1 MKNFKKKFGYF
12 YIIVG
17 LAGSVMY
24 LYSANQEKESI
35 DRFIHEMV
43 NVFMYVSFAY
53 LAITFYIQKIT
64 DKKRLKKIKYFFII
78 LLSYTVLCFIYFMYY
93 IFKHGFSS
101 DLLTLFYLSFAIFF
115 GVGMIIALSY
125 HILKINKEV

>member
-1 MKNFKKKFGYF
+1 
-12 YIIVG
+12 
-17 LAGSVMY
+17 MY